1 MFLSRVL
8 KITKWL
14 ILLFLVWLVFLGY
27 QIASFP
33 TGNLEGKADVAVV
46 LGAAVNTDEPSP
58 VFKERIN
65 HALKLYQVGNIQ
77 KIVFT
82 GGLGDGE
89 TYAESL
95 VAKNYAMDLGIPESD
110 ILTEIE
116 SHTTR
121 DNLLQAQ
128 KLLATTGLSSVL
140 IVSDPLHSKR
150 AMMIAKDIGMDDAK
164 SSATPTSRYK
174 SLKTKI
180 PFLLREIYF
189 YHHYVIF
196 NE

>member
-164 SSATPTSRYK
+164 SSSTPTSRYK

-189 YHHYVIF
+189 YHYYVIF